1 MIEDA
6 CLTAILIVDN
16 DLGFVFWLGHL
27 LDAEGFSAYPAR
39 TVPDAALLILQFDLS
54 PDLLVINPELPS
66 AQELISSL
74 HRLNGRICV
83 IAVGNSSANL
93 EHFPGIHKYIPKA
106 PQFDNSA
113 GETWIHLIHE
123 ALHPYDQSHNARTGP
138 N

>member
-1 MIEDA
+1 MIEDV

-39 TVPDAALLILQFDLS
+39 TVPDAALLVLQFDLS
-54 PDLLVINPELPS
+54 PDLLVINPQLPS

-74 HRLNGRICV
+74 HRLNGNICV
-83 IAVGNSSANL
+83 IAVGNTAQPD
-93 EHFPGIHKYIPKA
+93 HHPGIHRYVKKTSH
-106 PQFDNSA
+106 FDNSA
-113 GETWIHLIHE
+113 REEWTHLVHE
-123 ALHPYDQSHNARTGP
+123 ALPDYGRPHNVTNGP